1 MSDDSKLKTI
11 EILASSGDVRILDQ
25 VFLPHALEY
34 RDLSTCDEAA
44 EAISVMRV
52 RGAPLI
58 GATAACGMALAVKT
72 DATDKSLTSAAAMLR
87 ATRPTAV
94 NLGWALERCLGRL
107 LEAPVGDRARI
118 AYEEAAAIISEDASA
133 NEAIGRHGMEL
144 IKELSQAKD
153 GEPVNILTHCNA
165 GWLATT
171 HLGTATA
178 PIYLA
183 HRAGI
188 PIHVWIDETR
198 PRSQGAALTAW
209 ELVREGIPC
218 DVIADNAGGLL
229 MQRGQVDMV
238 ITGADRVAAN
248 GDVCNKIGTY
258 LKALAARESEVPFCV
273 AVPTSTIDADMPDG
287 SCIPI
292 EERDPLEVLTAT
304 GLCADGTVQTVQTA
318 ADGVAGCNPAFDIT
332 PAHMVTV
339 LVTECGLIKPGHAGD
354 LVASD

>member
-1 MSDDSKLKTI
+1 MTAAEHLYTI
-11 EILASSGDVRILDQ
+11 QLLGTGEDVRILDQ
-25 VFLPHALEY
+25 VFLPHALEF
-34 RDLSTCDEAA
+34 RDLKTCEEAA
-44 EAISVMRV
+44 EAIAVMRV

-58 GATAACGMALAVKT
+58 GATAAAGLALAARV
-72 DATDKSLTSAAAMLR
+72 DASDEALAAAAAMLR

-94 NLGWALERCLGRL
+94 NLGWALDRSMKHL
-107 LEAPVGDRARI
+107 LETPVEDRTRV
-118 AYEEAAAIISEDASA
+118 AYQEAAAIIREDAMA
-133 NEAIGRHGMEL
+133 NEAIGQQGMEL
-144 IKELSQAKD
+144 IRQLSQAK
-153 GEPVNILTHCNA
+153 GGQPVNILTHCNA

-183 HRAGI
+183 HREGI
-188 PIHVWIDETR
+188 PIHVWVDETR

-209 ELVREGIPC
+209 ELHRGGVPC
-218 DVIADNAGGLL
+218 TVIADNAGGLL

-287 SCIPI
+287 GAIPI
-292 EERDPLEVLTAT
+292 EEREEREVLTAT
-304 GLCADGTVQTVQTA
+304 GLAGDGTVQTVVTA
-318 ADGVAGCNPAFDIT
+318 AEGVPGCNLAFDIT
-332 PAHMVTV
+332 PAELVTV
-339 LVTECGLIKPGHAGD
+339 LITECGLIKPGHAGD
-354 LVASD
+354 LVVSD